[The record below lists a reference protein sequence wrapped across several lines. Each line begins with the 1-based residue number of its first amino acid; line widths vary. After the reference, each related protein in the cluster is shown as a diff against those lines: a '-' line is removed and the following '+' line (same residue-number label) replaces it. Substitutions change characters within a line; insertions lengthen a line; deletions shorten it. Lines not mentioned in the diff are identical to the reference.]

1 MEERGKWKMDKNDL
15 KITRENAADRMT
27 FAGEIF
33 TFGEKLQ
40 KEKILN
46 QIPNKWSEYHRN
58 GDIHIH
64 DLDAYGMTYNCLA
77 FTINNVFPYEE
88 VSEYSSIGKIIFL
101 FSYLQEFLTKLGNE
115 QSGGMGFANFDNDI
129 AETIHKMGLGL
140 EDINQEV
147 LRSSTR
153 TFILWCNNSHER
165 LGKVSYYVTLNLG
178 LADSDLARLICYTVL
193 DEFEHT
199 SVKTYKPNI
208 VFKISNKV
216 NAVEGT
222 RNYDLFQ
229 KALTVTTKKMIPTY
243 VLTDSEPNK
252 SVNPN
257 ELVIMGCRTRVVDN
271 KYGKKTSIG
280 RGNITNISVN
290 LPRLAY
296 KAVENGSEVIEDFYQ
311 NLTEMF
317 LEVSKILEHRFDM
330 LVKNRTKQ
338 DFNLNSEKDIWLK
351 SFSENSLED
360 IFINGTLSI
369 GFIGLS
375 EAVEVMTGNKFYE
388 DTKAYDLAVDIV
400 SKMRSIIDDL
410 TRNTKFNY
418 SLLATSGEQISGRF
432 TELDVALGYKHKVTE
447 KGYYTNSFHVDV
459 DSGLSTF
466 EKIEKEAPFH
476 LLSNGG
482 CITYLELKEAPINN
496 EKALAELLMFALEK
510 GIHYMGFNYK
520 LDYCNDCGHKGLFDT
535 CSKCGSDKI
544 TRIRRVSGYLEIVD
558 YFTSGKAN
566 EEKNRKFNCLT

>member
-1 MEERGKWKMDKNDL
+1 MDKNDR
-15 KITRENAADRMT
+15 KITRENAADRIT

-33 TFGEKLQ
+33 TIGERLQ
-40 KEKILN
+40 KEKILKEL
-46 QIPNKWSEYHRN
+46 PKKWSDLHIN

-77 FTINNVFPYEE
+77 FVISNSFPYKDVEH
-88 VSEYSSIGKIIFL
+88 YSSIGKIIFL

-129 AETIHKMGLGL
+129 AETIHNMGLSL

-147 LRSSTR
+147 LRSSIR

-178 LADSDLARLICYTVL
+178 LASNELARVICYTVL
-193 DEFEHT
+193 DEFSKT

-208 VFKISNKV
+208 VFKVSNAV
-216 NAVEGT
+216 NARKGT
-222 RNYDLFQ
+222 KNYDLFQ
-229 KALTVTTKKMIPTY
+229 KALTTTTKKMIPTY

-252 SVNPN
+252 LVDPN

-280 RGNITNISVN
+280 RGNITNISIN

-296 KAVENGSEVIEDFYQ
+296 RTIKNGDIDIDVFYS
-311 NLTEMF
+311 NLSEMF
-317 LEVSKILEHRFDM
+317 KEVSKILEHRFDM
-330 LVKNRTKQ
+330 IVRNRTKN

-351 SFSENSLED
+351 SFKDNSLED
-360 IFINGTLSI
+360 IFINGTLSV

-375 EAVEVMTGNKFYE
+375 ETVEVLTGKKFYIDPKSYE
-388 DTKAYDLAVDIV
+388 LSKNIV
-400 SKMRSIIDDL
+400 SKMRTHIDDL
-410 TRNTKFNY
+410 TKTTKFNY

-432 TELDVALGYKHKVTE
+432 TELDIKAGYIHPVTD

-476 LLSNGG
+476 LMSNGG
-482 CITYLELKEAPINN
+482 CITYLELHEAPINN
-496 EKALAELLMFALEK
+496 EKALEELLMFALDK
-510 GIHYMGFNYK
+510 GIHYMGFNYE
-520 LDYCNDCGHKGLFDT
+520 LDYCNDCGHKGLFDS
-535 CSKCGSDKI
+535 CPKCGSNKI

-558 YFTSGKAN
+558 YFTKGKAN
-566 EEKNRKFNCLT
+566 EEKNRKRNSLS